1 MKISD
6 AKTQRN
12 SKLSILI
19 FVLLAAGILTAGYFY
34 YTDYEHKYR
43 TVVEQQLSAIAELKV
58 GELVQWRKE
67 RIADAELFY
76 NNEVFSLL
84 FKRYIKHR
92 NDRDAN
98 TRIVTWIGEAQ
109 KANRYDLAMLVDANF
124 NTRLVIPENK
134 EGVHLILD
142 EPITETLRSGNI
154 AFQDF
159 YRNDQDQRVYLK
171 VLVPIRDIDSP
182 KTLLGIL
189 ALRIDPEEYLYPLI
203 QQWPI
208 PSRTSETLIIRKEGS
223 DALFL
228 NELKFHTNSA
238 LNLRIPL
245 THTNT
250 PAVEAAL
257 GKEGILEGVDYR
269 GVPVIAD
276 IRSVP
281 NSPWFLVAR
290 VDIAEAYAPVRER
303 LSMMIYLIIALLVGS
318 GASVGL
324 LWRREHARFYRQQYQ
339 GAQAMIASEA
349 RFRRLFEAARDG
361 ILILDADSGMVVDVN
376 PFLIELLGYS
386 REQFFGK
393 RIWELGFFKD
403 IAASKLNFTELQQ
416 KEFIQYEN
424 LPLET
429 GKGELINVEFV
440 SHVYSVNDKKVIQCN
455 IRDITERK
463 RAEEKLRYERGTI
476 PARWRMPCPNSHGL
490 PLGSMVTSSGIT
502 QRLVLE
508 LSAGT
513 IAGTNGGWGWQSV
526 HDPADT
532 AGSHGNI
539 GPAQSRSG
547 KPFEMEFPRLEQTGG
562 SSTFLTRVQRVK
574 GFFRAILQWF
584 GTNHGRRTS

>member
-43 TVVEQQLSAIAELKV
+43 TVVERQLSAIAELKV

-67 RIADAELFY
+67 RIADAQLFY
-76 NNEVFSLL
+76 DNEVFSLL
-84 FKRYIKHR
+84 VKRYIKDR
-92 NDRDAN
+92 NDRDAK
-98 TRIVTWIGEAQ
+98 TRIVTWMGEAQ

-124 NTRLVIPENK
+124 NTRLVVPESK
-134 EGVHLILD
+134 GGVHLILD
-142 EPITETLRSGNI
+142 EQITGIVRSGNI

-159 YRNDQDQRVYLK
+159 YRDNQDQRVYLK
-171 VLVPIRDIDSP
+171 VLVPIRDIASP

-228 NELKFHTNSA
+228 NELKFQTNSA

-257 GKEGILEGVDYR
+257 GKEGIIEGVDYR

-290 VDIAEAYAPVRER
+290 IDISEAYAPIQER
-303 LSMMIYLIIALLVGS
+303 LSMMIYLIIALLVCS
-318 GASVGL
+318 GLSVGL
-324 LWRREHARFYRQQYQ
+324 VWRREHDLFYRQQH
-339 GAQAMIASEA
+339 EA
-349 RFRRLFEAARDG
+349 THALSISDARYRRLF
-361 ILILDADSGMVVDVN
+361 
-376 PFLIELLGYS
+376 
-386 REQFFGK
+386 
-393 RIWELGFFKD
+393 
-403 IAASKLNFTELQQ
+403 
-416 KEFIQYEN
+416 
-424 LPLET
+424 
-429 GKGELINVEFV
+429 
-440 SHVYSVNDKKVIQCN
+440 
-455 IRDITERK
+455 
-463 RAEEKLRYERGTI
+463 GT
-476 PARWRMPCPNSHGL
+476 
-490 PLGSMVTSSGIT
+490 
-502 QRLVLE
+502 
-508 LSAGT
+508 
-513 IAGTNGGWGWQSV
+513 
-526 HDPADT
+526 
-532 AGSHGNI
+532 
-539 GPAQSRSG
+539 
-547 KPFEMEFPRLEQTGG
+547 
-562 SSTFLTRVQRVK
+562 
-574 GFFRAILQWF
+574 
-584 GTNHGRRTS
+584 